1 MGSAWG
7 KPGAAYQ
14 QGAPF
19 TMLMH
24 ADTPLR
30 LLKGKRIDREA
41 DVHVSLPRADK
52 GQVSAFAAV
61 LFVDVA
67 NHDSGANAYCKRATE
82 RIDRDLATHAD
93 RLRVGLRTRDFRD
106 NWKTGHHTWFR
117 TMEGSW
123 CLLGR
128 VKTIDHYY
136 ATGVRMIGLT
146 WQGDHDFATSSVYRG
161 SVGLTALGRRAVQ
174 RMNELGIAVDV
185 SHMSDRA
192 VEDVL
197 SLSKAPVFA
206 SHSNARALC
215 DVRRNL
221 TDDHIAR
228 IAKTGGIVGVNFY
241 PPHLRKSG
249 TATLQDVVRHI
260 EHIRDV
266 GGIESVG
273 LGSDF
278 DGIRHGPAGLESA
291 AQLPALRR
299 TLSERGFSQADI
311 AAIFGGNF
319 LRAFEQ
325 VERSD

>member
-1 MGSAWG
+1 
-7 KPGAAYQ
+7 
-14 QGAPF
+14 
-19 TMLMH
+19 MLMH

-30 LLKGKRIDREA
+30 LLKGKRIDRED

-61 LFVDVA
+61 LFVDLA
-67 NHDSGANAYCKRATE
+67 HHESGAEAYCKRATE
-82 RIDRDLATHAD
+82 RIDRDLADHAD
-93 RLRVGLRTRDFRD
+93 RLRVGLRSRDFRD
-106 NWKTGHHTWFR
+106 NWRTGHHTWFR
-117 TMEGSW
+117 TLEGSW

-128 VKTIDHYY
+128 VETLDHYY

-146 WQGDHDFATSSVYRG
+146 WHDDHAFATSHGYRG
-161 SVGLTALGRRAVQ
+161 PVGLTDLGRRAVR

-192 VEDVL
+192 VDDVL
-197 SLSKAPVFA
+197 AASRAPVFA

-215 DVRRNL
+215 DDSRNL

-228 IAKTGGIVGVNFY
+228 IAKTGGVVGINFY
-241 PPHLRKSG
+241 TAHLRKG
-249 TATLQDVVRHI
+249 GRATLQDVVRHI

-266 GGIESVG
+266 GGIGSVG

-278 DGIRHGPAGLESA
+278 DGIPRGPEGLETA

-299 TLSERGFSQADI
+299 ALSERGFSDADV

-325 VERSD
+325 VERFAGR